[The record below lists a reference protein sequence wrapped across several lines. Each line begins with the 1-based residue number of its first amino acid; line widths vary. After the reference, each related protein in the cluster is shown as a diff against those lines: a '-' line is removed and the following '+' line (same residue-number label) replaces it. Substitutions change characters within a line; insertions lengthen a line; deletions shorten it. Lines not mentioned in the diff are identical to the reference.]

1 LAVANLHH
9 DPGGAVVVA
18 IATAC
23 DDAAMVE
30 YGNGVGEVAGQA
42 GGGSGGSGS
51 MDVGASLSRFV
62 TDSVD
67 TISASTPLTLFAI
80 FLVIVVGLIV
90 LKRAF

>member
-1 LAVANLHH
+1 
-9 DPGGAVVVA
+9 
-18 IATAC
+18 
-23 DDAAMVE
+23 MVE

-42 GGGSGGSGS
+42 GGGSGGGGS

-67 TISASTPLTLFAI
+67 TISSSTPLTLVAI
-80 FLVIVVGLIV
+80 FIVIVLGLIV

>member
-1 LAVANLHH
+1 
-9 DPGGAVVVA
+9 
-18 IATAC
+18 
-23 DDAAMVE
+23 MVE

-42 GGGSGGSGS
+42 GGSGGSGS

-67 TISASTPLTLFAI
+67 TISSSTPLTLFAI